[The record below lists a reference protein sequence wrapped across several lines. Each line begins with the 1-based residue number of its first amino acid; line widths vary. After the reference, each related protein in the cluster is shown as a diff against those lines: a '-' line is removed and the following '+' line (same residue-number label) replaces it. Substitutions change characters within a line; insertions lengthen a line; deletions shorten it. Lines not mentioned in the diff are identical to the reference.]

1 MKDKQSSDPMISIAR
16 VTVCTPKGSCKRGC
30 KEVREALLEEISKR
44 KLKIVVG
51 NAKAGCDGNCETG
64 PVLGFPDRLFFYL
77 GVAPADVPEVVEE
90 TLVHG
95 RIMSSFVSVSPNRSY
110 RSDLFFDRH
119 TGQLVA
125 IDESVCM
132 VDVAR
137 YFLAFEAG
145 LSCGKC
151 IPCRLGLVR
160 MREAVGR
167 IVTGNGSK
175 DDLEQI
181 KILCDTMIVAP
192 YCEFAMASSRPV
204 MTAVK
209 CFRDEFVAHIDQKE
223 CAAGICQELLAGA
236 AEKKAAA

>member
-1 MKDKQSSDPMISIAR
+1 MTDKQYSDPMSSKVR

-30 KEVREALLEEISKR
+30 KEVRETLVEELGKR

-64 PVLGFPDRLFFYL
+64 PVLGFPDGLFFYL
-77 GVAPADVPEVVEE
+77 GVSPADVSEIVEE

-95 RIMSSFVSVSPNRSY
+95 RIMTSFVSVNPDRSY
-110 RSDLFFDRH
+110 RSDVFFERH

-125 IDESVCM
+125 IDDRVCM

-160 MREAVGR
+160 MREFVER
-167 IVTGNGSK
+167 IATGKGST
-175 DDLEQI
+175 DDLDQI
-181 KILCDTMIVAP
+181 KVLCDTMIVAP

-204 MTAVK
+204 LTAVK
-209 CFRDEFVAHIDQKE
+209 CFRDEFLAHIEQKV
-223 CAAGICQELLAGA
+223 CAAGVCQELLPSA